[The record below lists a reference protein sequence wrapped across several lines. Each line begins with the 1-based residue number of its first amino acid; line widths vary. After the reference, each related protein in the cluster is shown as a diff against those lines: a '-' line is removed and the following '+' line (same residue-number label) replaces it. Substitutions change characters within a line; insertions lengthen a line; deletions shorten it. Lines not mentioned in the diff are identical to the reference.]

1 MNVIHRHAGNRSVSA
16 PVKSCH
22 VIDWFCL
29 LFWTCSTLRY
39 FFRDAITVSVGRFNV
54 QQGFK
59 RTPAVFFFF
68 FFVILELHSALFVWN
83 RYDVFVVVVCFLF
96 RFCFAPR
103 LELILE
109 VIADR
114 ASFYLC
120 WVLKKISNT
129 SQFLRKRLFSS
140 LFAARLF
147 RETGLKRNE
156 RSQQSGEERWEEA
169 VFAGLYFVQ

>member
-22 VIDWFCL
+22 VIDWFFL

-39 FFRDAITVSVGRFNV
+39 FFRDAITRIF
-54 QQGFK
+54 
-59 RTPAVFFFF
+59 FFFF

-156 RSQQSGEERWEEA
+156 TSQQSGEERWEEA